1 MLATEGTYPFH
12 GGGVSTWCEQLCAGI
27 DGVDFSVL
35 AVTGSDHVGSALPI
49 APNIRGVHQV
59 ALWPTG
65 DPSTRALRGP
75 FSGVLERQSR
85 ATERRVREGFVP
97 ALSAVLREVFTPAAA
112 DADALVDALV
122 AMGRFLRRHDY
133 RCVMRTA
140 AVWDAFVAASEE
152 AGRDPEPRLAEV
164 SLCARWLYHL
174 LMPLEFRVEGVTV
187 FHATVASSCALPG
200 IVARLERGTCFLLT
214 EHGVYLRERYL
225 SVSASG
231 HGAFVRR
238 FLMGVARVI
247 ARACYAVADVIAP
260 VATCNTRWQL
270 PWGAPEER
278 IRVVHNGVDT
288 SKFRPSPKPEALRG
302 RPVAVAAAR
311 IFALKDIET
320 MIRAAAV
327 ARRTVPDLLLNIYG
341 SLTADVLYTERC
353 RALIASL
360 DLGGVV
366 FLRGHH
372 AQPHA
377 LYCEGDISVL
387 SSISEGFP
395 YTVLESMACGVPC
408 VVTDVGGVREAV
420 GDTGIVVPPR
430 DPEALGG
437 AMAALLTDHERCR
450 RLARLARDRVV
461 SLFTVQRQLKR
472 YEEIYRLLDAGS
484 RGHVA

>member
-35 AVTGSDHVGSALPI
+35 AVTGSDPVG
-49 APNIRGVHQV
+49 APPPLAANVRRVHQV
-59 ALWPTG
+59 ALWPSG
-65 DPSTRALRGP
+65 DPSTRAHHGP
-75 FSGVLERQSR
+75 FSLVLARQSR
-85 ATERRVREGFVP
+85 TTERRVRDAFVP
-97 ALSAVLREVFTPAAA
+97 ALTAVLREVFAPGTAAE
-112 DADALVDALV
+112 ALVDALV
-122 AMGRFLRRHDY
+122 AMGRFLGRHDY
-133 RCVMRTA
+133 RRVMRTA
-140 AVWDAFVAASEE
+140 AVWEAFLEAAAL
-152 AGRDPEPRLAEV
+152 AGVDPEPRLAEV
-164 SLCARWLYHL
+164 NLCARWLYHL
-174 LMPLEFRVEGVTV
+174 LMPLGFRLEGVTV

-200 IVARLERGTCFLLT
+200 IVARRERGTSFLLT

-238 FLMGVARVI
+238 FLLGVARVI
-247 ARACYAVADVIAP
+247 ARACYAVADIISP

-278 IRVVHNGVDT
+278 IRVIHNGVDT
-288 SKFRPSPKPEALRG
+288 SKFRPGPKPEALRG

-327 ARRTVPDLLLNIYG
+327 ARRRVPGLLLHVYG
-341 SLTADVLYTERC
+341 SLTADVPYAERC
-353 RALIASL
+353 LALIASL
-360 DLGGVV
+360 DLGDTVL
-366 FLRGHH
+366 LRGHH
-372 AQPHA
+372 AQPEA
-377 LYCEGDISVL
+377 LFREGDISVL

-408 VVTDVGGVREAV
+408 VATDVGGVREAIA
-420 GDTGIVVPPR
+420 DTGIVVPPR
-430 DPEALGG
+430 DPEALGEG
-437 AMAALLTDHERCR
+437 MAALLIDHERCR

-461 SLFTVQRQLKR
+461 AHFTVQKQLQR
-472 YEEIYRLLDAGS
+472 YAHLYHLLDTCSRAG
-484 RGHVA
+484 AA